1 MTAKEYF
8 KEMCDYD
15 LISTFWD
22 DFSIADRFG
31 SKAIKDTYNR
41 AKNGWKHDYK
51 MMTELTLILNHKIWQ
66 HYDNGNG
73 NQELA
78 ALYNDLWE
86 DCDQWCC
93 EHLKG
98 KELEYFYRTLD

>member
-8 KEMCDYD
+8 KENCGYD

-22 DFSIADRFG
+22 DFSIAEHFG
-31 SKAIKDTYNR
+31 MNAIKDTYNR
-41 AKNGWKHDYK
+41 AKKGWKHDYK

-66 HYDNGNG
+66 YYNKGGNY
-73 NQELA
+73 QLIAE
-78 ALYNDLWE
+78 LYNTLWQ

-93 EHLKG
+93 ENLKG